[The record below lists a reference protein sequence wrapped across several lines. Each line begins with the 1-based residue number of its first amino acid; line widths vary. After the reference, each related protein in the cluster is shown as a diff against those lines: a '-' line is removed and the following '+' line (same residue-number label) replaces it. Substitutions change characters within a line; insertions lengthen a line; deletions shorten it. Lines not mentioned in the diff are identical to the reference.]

1 MVVTSMSSDG
11 GFMTVTR
18 ITWSSLT
25 DVGSNVSMN
34 SNVFSQ
40 LPMQNHAP
48 FHGEGGS
55 IMRSQ
60 AMYIRLAGTGL
71 AVVLLLG
78 LTACG
83 GPPKWVTKGSGAFNE
98 KDSKAFYG
106 VGSVVGM
113 RNEPLAWDAAENRGR
128 AEIAKTFETYTGYLM
143 RDYAASTTAGDF
155 TKNTE
160 EQHVERAIKTVT
172 TATLSGVRPIDRY
185 KDEKTNTYYVLTKL
199 SLEDMKNNL
208 EQAKELNAQVREFVR
223 KNADK
228 MFDRLEKEEEK
239 RANQ

>member
-1 MVVTSMSSDG
+1 M
-11 GFMTVTR
+11 
-18 ITWSSLT
+18 I
-25 DVGSNVSMN
+25 
-34 SNVFSQ
+34 
-40 LPMQNHAP
+40 
-48 FHGEGGS
+48 
-55 IMRSQ
+55 RSQ
-60 AMYIRLAGTGL
+60 AMGARLAGMGL
-71 AVVLLLG
+71 GVVLLMG
-78 LTACG
+78 LVACG
-83 GPPKWVTKGSGAFNE
+83 GPPKWVEKGSGVMNE

-106 VGSVVGM
+106 VGSVVGV
-113 RNEPLAWDAAENRGR
+113 RNEPLAWDTAENRGR

-155 TKNTE
+155 TRNTE
-160 EQHVERAIKTVT
+160 EQNVERAIKTVT

-228 MFDRLEKEEEK
+228 LFDRLEKEEEK
-239 RANQ
+239 RAVR